1 MAKKGK
7 KKTSDPA
14 NESQRPARAT
24 SGDALPSRKLEAL
37 GVGMLLLALGLCFAL
52 FSFDPGDRS
61 GDGNLVGPVGS
72 TFARLILGGIGV
84 VGYLAGLVA
93 LGLAGATLLGR
104 LRVPS
109 LLSLLSGLGIM
120 AGATVLAHLVAGGAE
135 ILGQPAGGAVGTLL
149 GDAARRVVGPA
160 GAALSAVALVM
171 FGVIGIS
178 DLSFSAA
185 LADGLGFL
193 KLSVMSALGR
203 AKVAREARL
212 IERQREEELYEAARA
227 QRAQAKLEQEAKEQ
241 ALKLELEDKARL
253 ATLKATAR
261 AEEKALKRIAEL
273 EVKERLQKEREEKER
288 QAAEE
293 AQRMAAEAQQ
303 AAEEA
308 AKAAA
313 FLPEPTQDPAAVLEA
328 FASPPQ
334 EKEEL
339 AVGVPGPAA
348 FDDESMPA
356 LDRSIA
362 EDSEAGLEAEEETD
376 DPAEVI
382 SAIDRQSQPPQAAP
396 REEEPD
402 TEPDA
407 NGPLIHERKVVE
419 AHFEDE
425 AVQPALPL
433 EPEKP
438 IYQLPPLNL
447 LDYEGEAPL
456 PVDGEVLRAKAT
468 RLEEKLKTYGVE
480 GKITAIRPGPVVTT
494 YEYQPAP
501 GVKVAKIASLSD
513 DIAMSM
519 EAVRVRI
526 VAPIPGRG
534 VVGIELPNDKR
545 ENVYLKEVIAHD
557 TFKKSKSLLTM
568 ALGKD
573 AEGDVQCRDLRKMP
587 HLLIAGT
594 TGSGKSVSINTM
606 ILSIL
611 YKATPDQVKFIMVDP
626 KMLELSLYEDIPH
639 LLLPVVTDPR
649 KASLALQWAVDE
661 MERRYQ
667 MLSDMKVR
675 DLEGFNK
682 RLERLKEHRAKQGQL
697 ARLQANAVEPEVVEE
712 GQALSEP
719 PEAVE
724 EHGRI
729 HDPWPNQEIPEPLP
743 YIVVLIDEFADLMCV
758 APRDVE
764 MSVQRLAQ
772 KARAAGIH
780 VLLATQR
787 PSTDVITGVIKNN
800 FPSRLSFRVSSRHDS
815 STVLNSPGAENLL
828 GMGDSLFLSVAAPTA
843 ERIHGGYVSEDEVER
858 VVEFWKKQAK
868 PKYDPTILQRRD
880 DDGDGEDGIEPEEM
894 DEHYDMAVKIV
905 TETKKCSISAI
916 QRRLRVGYNR
926 AARMV
931 EMMEIQGIVGPAMGP
946 KGEREVL
953 VQAMGADG
961 PARS

>member
-7 KKTSDPA
+7 KKTSEAP
-14 NESQRPARAT
+14 NESQRPVRAH

-135 ILGQPAGGAVGTLL
+135 ILGQPAGGAIGAVL

-185 LADGLGFL
+185 LSDGLGFL
-193 KLSVMSALGR
+193 KLSVMSAVGR

-261 AEEKALKRIAEL
+261 AEEKALKRIAGL

-288 QAAEE
+288 LAAEE
-293 AQRMAAEAQQ
+293 ALQ

-313 FLPEPTQDPAAVLEA
+313 FLPEPTEDPAAVLEA
-328 FASPPQ
+328 LASPPEAREQ
-334 EKEEL
+334 L
-339 AVGVPGPAA
+339 ATGVPGPAA

-362 EDSEAGLEAEEETD
+362 EDSDPELEAEEEETD

-382 SAIDRQSQPPQAAP
+382 SAIDRQSQPPRVAKVEQ
-396 REEEPD
+396 EPD

-438 IYQLPPLNL
+438 VYQLPPLNL
-447 LDYEGEAPL
+447 LDYEGEAPI
-456 PVDGEVLRAKAT
+456 PVDGELLRAKAT

-501 GVKVAKIASLSD
+501 GVGRHRDVDGGA
-513 DIAMSM
+513 
-519 EAVRVRI
+519 EGPHRGPHPRQ
-526 VAPIPGRG
+526 GRG
-534 VVGIELPNDKR
+534 RLRGPQRSARDRLPQGDHR
-545 ENVYLKEVIAHD
+545 GRAVPLKKNMLPI
-557 TFKKSKSLLTM
+557 

-573 AEGDVQCRDLRKMP
+573 ASMARPG
-587 HLLIAGT
+587 
-594 TGSGKSVSINTM
+594 
-606 ILSIL
+606 
-611 YKATPDQVKFIMVDP
+611 
-626 KMLELSLYEDIPH
+626 
-639 LLLPVVTDPR
+639 
-649 KASLALQWAVDE
+649 
-661 MERRYQ
+661 RR
-667 MLSDMKVR
+667 
-675 DLEGFNK
+675 
-682 RLERLKEHRAKQGQL
+682 
-697 ARLQANAVEPEVVEE
+697 P
-712 GQALSEP
+712 
-719 PEAVE
+719 
-724 EHGRI
+724 
-729 HDPWPNQEIPEPLP
+729 
-743 YIVVLIDEFADLMCV
+743 
-758 APRDVE
+758 APRCPTCSSPAPPAPASPWV
-764 MSVQRLAQ
+764 
-772 KARAAGIH
+772 
-780 VLLATQR
+780 
-787 PSTDVITGVIKNN
+787 ST
-800 FPSRLSFRVSSRHDS
+800 
-815 STVLNSPGAENLL
+815 A
-828 GMGDSLFLSVAAPTA
+828 
-843 ERIHGGYVSEDEVER
+843 
-858 VVEFWKKQAK
+858 
-868 PKYDPTILQRRD
+868 
-880 DDGDGEDGIEPEEM
+880 
-894 DEHYDMAVKIV
+894 
-905 TETKKCSISAI
+905 
-916 QRRLRVGYNR
+916 
-926 AARMV
+926 
-931 EMMEIQGIVGPAMGP
+931 
-946 KGEREVL
+946 
-953 VQAMGADG
+953 
-961 PARS
+961 